1 MGRRLLVI
9 LGISLAAS
17 SSARLARGQDEGQNR
32 PPAAPASAESK
43 AQDDT
48 PAFLNLPPAP
58 AAGETDLV
66 GGGQA
71 EQAPSDG
78 TKPEQ
83 VKTKTAN
90 AKAKPAKK
98 SEPPHEV
105 SGFEGLFKASS
116 PADMELNR
124 PRADLNLVRAQAPV
138 PAGGAQAGAVRA
150 GQASSA
156 AVDVLPLG
164 KQSVAVTV
172 DVQAPA
178 SMNLNQEATVKLIV
192 RNTGANDALNVVIED
207 DLPDGLQFIS
217 SVPEMQVPAQSHL
230 TARIATLSAG
240 SDRTFTIRVK
250 PTKRGPLEHVP
261 IVRFETG
268 CRSRTVVLEPKL
280 KVDVVAR
287 PTDGKVLKGQ
297 AVQFDVTVS
306 NLGDGPARNVAIQAK
321 LTAGLR
327 HEVRGKNDEPIL
339 YELTLP
345 ELMPKQSEKLDPLVA
360 DAVVGGEQSCTV
372 KVTSADAVFVPADAE
387 ITKTISVVEPKL
399 KVRMEGPDDRFTD
412 TIADYQIILEN
423 PGSAPARKIRLTA
436 TLPTSGK
443 LVGKIPSD
451 ARFDSTTRRLSWTID
466 QLEANGKTLEFPF
479 HFQMGG
485 VGRYEVLAEAN
496 GANGLKA
503 SEIKRTDVKGMP
515 DVDLVVSESKRVLD
529 VGGATRFLI
538 RLRNYGTKE
547 ATNLQVSAT
556 LTDNLEV
563 QDAGGGGSKDVIAQI
578 APNKHGVLFDQI
590 SKLGAG
596 KEMTFGI
603 VVNVIG
609 DTPKLA
615 TCKVVLT
622 HDDLSDHFED
632 MAGVKITNGRRTAA
646 APGNEVAPK

>member
-1 MGRRLLVI
+1 
-9 LGISLAAS
+9 
-17 SSARLARGQDEGQNR
+17 
-32 PPAAPASAESK
+32 
-43 AQDDT
+43 
-48 PAFLNLPPAP
+48 
-58 AAGETDLV
+58 
-66 GGGQA
+66 
-71 EQAPSDG
+71 
-78 TKPEQ
+78 
-83 VKTKTAN
+83 
-90 AKAKPAKK
+90 
-98 SEPPHEV
+98 
-105 SGFEGLFKASS
+105 
-116 PADMELNR
+116 
-124 PRADLNLVRAQAPV
+124 
-138 PAGGAQAGAVRA
+138 
-150 GQASSA
+150 
-156 AVDVLPLG
+156 
-164 KQSVAVTV
+164 
-172 DVQAPA
+172 
-178 SMNLNQEATVKLIV
+178 
-192 RNTGANDALNVVIED
+192 LNVVIED

-217 SVPEMQVPAQSHL
+217 SVPEMQATPSHL

-240 SDRTFTIRVK
+240 SDRTFTVRVK

-287 PTDGKVLKGQ
+287 PTDGKVMKGQ

-327 HEVRGKNDEPIL
+327 HEGRGKNDEPIL

-345 ELMPKQSEKLDPLVA
+345 ELLPKQSEKLDPLVA

-372 KVTSADAVFVPADAE
+372 KVSSADAVFVAADAE

-412 TIADYQIILEN
+412 TIADYQIFLEN
-423 PGSAPARKIRLTA
+423 PGSAAARKIRLTA

-451 ARFDSTTRRLSWTID
+451 ARYDSTTRKLSWSID
-466 QLEANGKTLEFPF
+466 QLENGKTLDFPF
-479 HFQMGG
+479 HIQMGG
-485 VGRYEVLAEAN
+485 VGRYEVLAEAI
-496 GANGLKA
+496 GANGLKD
-503 SEIKRTDVKGMP
+503 SNIKRTDVKGMP

-547 ATNLQVSAT
+547 AVNLQVNAT
-556 LTDNLEV
+556 LTENLEV
-563 QDAGGGGSKDVIAQI
+563 TTAGGGGSADVKAQI
-578 APNKHGVLFDQI
+578 AENKHAVLFDQI

-603 VVNVIG
+603 VVKVVG
-609 DTPKLA
+609 DAPKLA

-622 HDDLSDHFED
+622 HDELSDHFED

-646 APGNEVAPK
+646 APAAGNETAPK

>member
-9 LGISLAAS
+9 LGISLAALA
-17 SSARLARGQDEGQNR
+17 SAPFARGQDEGPNR
-32 PPAAPASAESK
+32 PPASPVPAESK
-43 AQDDT
+43 AQDDA
-48 PAFLNLPPAP
+48 PAFLSLPQAP
-58 AAGETDLV
+58 AAGETDEV
-66 GGGQA
+66 GSGRAGN
-71 EQAPSDG
+71 APADG
-78 TKPEQ
+78 AKREPA
-83 VKTKTAN
+83 KNKTAKS
-90 AKAKPAKK
+90 KAKPAKE
-98 SEPPHEV
+98 SEPPQELG
-105 SGFEGLFKASS
+105 SGFDGPFKAVS
-116 PADMELNR
+116 PADMERDR
-124 PRADLNLVRAQAPV
+124 PRADENLVRAQAPAAAAQA
-138 PAGGAQAGAVRA
+138 PAGPA
-150 GQASSA
+150 GQSSNA
-156 AVDVLPLG
+156 TVDVLPIG

-178 SMNLNQEATVKLIV
+178 TMNLNQEATLKLIV

-207 DLPDGLQFIS
+207 ELPDGLQFIS
-217 SVPEMQVPAQSHL
+217 SVPEMQFAAQAHL
-230 TARIATLSAG
+230 TARIVTLSAG
-240 SDRTFTIRVK
+240 SDRTFSIRVK
-250 PTKRGPLEHVP
+250 PTRRGPFDHVAH
-261 IVRFETG
+261 VRFETG
-268 CRSRTVVLEPKL
+268 CHSRTVVLEPKL

-327 HEVRGKNDEPIL
+327 HEAKGKNDEPIL

-360 DAVVGGEQSCTV
+360 DAVVGGEQSCMV
-372 KVTSADAVFVPADAE
+372 KVSSADAVFVPADAE

-412 TIADYQIILEN
+412 TIADYQIFLEN

-443 LVGKIPSD
+443 LVGKLPTD
-451 ARFDSTTRRLSWTID
+451 ARYDSTTRRLSWTVD
-466 QLEANGKTLEFPF
+466 QLENGKTRDFPF

-485 VGRYEVLAEAN
+485 VGRYEVLAEAI
-496 GANGLKA
+496 GANGLKD
-503 SEIKRTDVKGMP
+503 SNIKRTDVKGMP
-515 DVDLVVSESKRVLD
+515 DVDLVVSEAKRVLD

-547 ATNLQVSAT
+547 ATNLQINAT

-563 QDAGGGGSKDVIAQI
+563 QEAGGGGSQDVIAQKNE
-578 APNKHGVLFDQI
+578 NKHGVVFDQI
-590 SKLGAG
+590 SKLGPG

-603 VVNVIG
+603 VVKVVG

-622 HDDLSDHFED
+622 HDDLSDRFED

-646 APGNEVAPK
+646 APAAGNEVAPK